1 VVEIVDG
8 KHELT
13 ENQKQHAEL
22 FYDYT
27 LWRGA
32 HKVKSEETKKADY
45 TNITLSSHKFVANI
59 SI

>member
-13 ENQKQHAEL
+13 ENQKRHAEL